1 MHRQSFTSN
10 AAYKPDGKGPFDQPL
25 VDILKKA
32 IGAGFSHIDCA
43 DAYGTEE
50 DLRVAIREC
59 GVPRE
64 RLFITTKVQD
74 NVFNIPQAI
83 DDSLR
88 KLQLSYV
95 DMCLIHAPFFAKNDE
110 DLQKAWK
117 DMEQVKA

>member
-1 MHRQSFTSN
+1 MMHRQSFTSN
-10 AAYKPDGKGPFDQPL
+10 AAYKPDGKGPFDQLL
-25 VDILKKA
+25 VDISKKT
-32 IGAGFSHIDCA
+32 IGGGFSHIDCA

-50 DLRVAIREC
+50 ELGVAIREC

-83 DDSLR
+83 DDSLK

-95 DMCLIHAPFFAKNDE
+95 DM
-110 DLQKAWK
+110 
-117 DMEQVKA
+117 